1 MVNAGGR
8 APCVLA
14 YAAGSYYSCGMVNG
28 GGQIRPATDLR
39 FVFFLLGSLLLT
51 SCASV
56 AVDTTDQA
64 TVARFEAFKSDNVV
78 LPMGTLEAAEWTLNR
93 QSAYELLASQR
104 WRELADLVQRKGIN
118 NDLAWYYLGRAAE
131 GMGDAALART
141 YYQRSVDRT
150 KSDKYSHRCRG
161 KVVSLC
167 DGFDFPDVAQARLS
181 SLQVAAPA
189 DPAVPGGAGETAAAG
204 QLLRTGTGF
213 VVETSGAVVTNY
225 HVVQSC
231 GSVSFLLGGGASSD
245 ATVVASDPVND
256 LALLKLKQGTKAAA
270 IFQEPEK
277 LRAGDDVIVFGYPLL
292 GQLASSGNLTRGSVT
307 ALSGLRDDA
316 RYFQMSAPIQL
327 GNSGGPVLNQGGR
340 VAGIV
345 TYKLNAARELK
356 QTGDISQNVNFA
368 LKTSVLRAFLDGN
381 KVAYARS
388 DATPAPQA
396 PADIGNAAAK
406 FTGIVGCYKS

>member
-1 MVNAGGR
+1 VAD
-8 APCVLA
+8 V
-14 YAAGSYYSCGMVNG
+14 
-28 GGQIRPATDLR
+28 R
-39 FVFFLLGSLLLT
+39 FVFILLGSALLAA
-51 SCASV
+51 CASV

-64 TVARFEAFKSDNVV
+64 TVARFEAFKSGNVV

-93 QSAYELLASQR
+93 QSAYELLAASR
-104 WRELADLVQRKGIN
+104 WRELADLVQRKAIN

-131 GMGDAALART
+131 GLSEAGLART
-141 YYQRSVDRT
+141 YYQRSLDRT

-167 DGFDFPDVAQARLS
+167 DGFDFPDVAQARIS
-181 SLQVAAPA
+181 SLQAAAPA
-189 DPAVPGGAGETAAAG
+189 DPAGEVASG

-213 VVETSGAVVTNY
+213 VVETAGAVVTNY

-231 GSVSFLLGGGASSD
+231 GSVSFLLGAQASAEAS
-245 ATVVASDPVND
+245 VVASDPVND
-256 LALLKLKQGTKAAA
+256 LALLKLTKGAKAAA
-270 IFQEPEK
+270 VFQEPER

-307 ALSGLRDDA
+307 ALQGLRDDA

-327 GNSGGPVLNQGGR
+327 GNSGGPVLNMSGR
-340 VAGIV
+340 VTGIV

-356 QTGDISQNVNFA
+356 TTGDISQNVNFA

-388 DATPAPQA
+388 DAPPAPSA
-396 PADIGNAAAK
+396 ADVGNEAAK

>member
-1 MVNAGGR
+1 MADV
-8 APCVLA
+8 
-14 YAAGSYYSCGMVNG
+14 
-28 GGQIRPATDLR
+28 R
-39 FVFFLLGSLLLT
+39 FVRFLPLALFLAG
-51 SCASV
+51 CASV
-56 AVDTTDQA
+56 AVDATDSA
-64 TVARFEAFKSDNVV
+64 TSARFEAFKSGNIV

-93 QSAYELLASQR
+93 QSAYDLLASSR

-131 GMGDAALART
+131 GMGENAIART

-161 KVVSLC
+161 KVISLC

-181 SLQVAAPA
+181 TLQAAAPA
-189 DPAVPGGAGETAAAG
+189 DPLAPNAADVASG

-213 VVETSGAVVTNY
+213 VVETGGAVVTNY

-231 GSVSFLLGGGASSD
+231 GAVSFLVGQSSTD

-256 LALLKLKQGTKAAA
+256 LALLRLAKGAKAAA
-270 IFQEPEK
+270 VFQEPEK
-277 LRAGDDVIVFGYPLL
+277 LRAGDDVVVFGYPLL

-327 GNSGGPVLNQGGR
+327 GNSGGPVLNQAGR
-340 VAGIV
+340 VTGIV

-356 QTGDISQNVNFA
+356 TTGDISQNVNFA
-368 LKTSVLRAFLDGN
+368 LKSSVLRAFLDGN
-381 KVAYARS
+381 KVLYARADVAQTQS
-388 DATPAPQA
+388 A
-396 PADIGNAAAK
+396 ADIGSEAEK